1 VGHYGVC
8 HIANS
13 VKEGLRWFIRL
24 SDRGE
29 VINVLL
35 LAAGGQISSVCVRRG
50 GCAKHFLS
58 YSQSASIVLS

>member
-1 VGHYGVC
+1 MEFVTLLIVLRR
-8 HIANS
+8 
-13 VKEGLRWFIRL
+13 VWRWFIRL